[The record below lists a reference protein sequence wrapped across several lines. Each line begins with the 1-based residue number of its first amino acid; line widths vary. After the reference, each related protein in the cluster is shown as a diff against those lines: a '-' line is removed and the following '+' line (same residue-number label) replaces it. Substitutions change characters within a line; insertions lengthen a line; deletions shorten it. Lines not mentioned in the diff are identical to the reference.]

1 MPEPQEVPALT
12 PSASVIVPSYRGEA
26 RLPVLLGGLARQ
38 DTTDFE
44 VVVVI
49 DGEVDASA
57 AVLADLGESTGLDLD
72 VIVFPSNRGRVA
84 ALNAGHAAA
93 RGEVLIRCD
102 DDLLP
107 EPDFVSGHVARHAH
121 HGPRGVVA
129 LANDVMPDSPYAR
142 AYGVR
147 SMDHLIASAYAG
159 DIEPWRLWSANC
171 SLTRGTWEQ
180 VGEYSQEYAHYGMED
195 TDYGYRLHQAGIPLV
210 IAPEL
215 QVAHLG
221 APTSTHDR
229 VMRAFH
235 SGASRRTFEARHG
248 SALSLPS
255 AGTGPWGRLVDG
267 LSRAG
272 DESRYERATRAV
284 DRLLPYV
291 PRYVAEKLVALCVES
306 ASLAG
311 YRHAQDVTA
320 SF

>member
-1 MPEPQEVPALT
+1 M
-12 PSASVIVPSYRGEA
+12 
-26 RLPVLLGGLARQ
+26 
-38 DTTDFE
+38 
-44 VVVVI
+44 
-49 DGEVDASA
+49 
-57 AVLADLGESTGLDLD
+57 
-72 VIVFPSNRGRVA
+72 
-84 ALNAGHAAA
+84 
-93 RGEVLIRCD
+93 
-102 DDLLP
+102 
-107 EPDFVSGHVARHAH
+107 
-121 HGPRGVVA
+121 VA

-221 APTSTHDR
+221 APTSAHDR

-248 SALSLPS
+248 SAPSLPS

-272 DESRYERATRAV
+272 DEPRYERATRAV